1 MTTRR
6 TVKRANQLIVGV
18 IASPADLR
26 FAVTM
31 RQPPDLFELRLDH
44 LCGMADQLE
53 RKMSIL
59 SAPVIITARDPRE
72 GGANNLSLP
81 ERRDLLLRFLPYAK
95 YVDVELRS
103 ARAFKSLLARA
114 RKQNVRRILSF
125 HNFKSTPSSRSLR
138 AKAALAKAHGADIF
152 KVATR
157 TDRLAE
163 LVRLVDLVLDKN
175 ACRAVGRRD
184 RRRVDLA
191 VSAMGIGELGAISRV
206 LLARG
211 GSVLNYASLHRS
223 QIEGQLRKVSRAPIV
238 SGLPSIE
245 LLRSALRR

>member
-1 MTTRR
+1 MTLRR
-6 TVKRANQLIVGV
+6 TVKTPRQLIAGV

-26 FAVTM
+26 FAIAM

-44 LCGMADQLE
+44 LCGLADQLE

-59 SAPVIITARDPRE
+59 SEPIIITVRDPRE
-72 GGANNLSLP
+72 GGANNLSLS
-81 ERRDLLLRFLPYAK
+81 ERRELLLRFLPYAK

-103 ARAFKSLLARA
+103 ARTFKSLLASA

-138 AKAALAKAHGADIF
+138 AKAALAMRLGADIF

-157 TDRLAE
+157 TDTPAE
-163 LVRLVDLVLDKN
+163 LARLVDFVMEKE
-175 ACRAVGRRD
+175 
-184 RRRVDLA
+184 VDLP
-191 VSAMGIGELGAISRV
+191 VSAMGIGKLGAISRL

-211 GSVLNYASLHRS
+211 GSVLNYASLHRA
-223 QIEGQLRKVSRAPIV
+223 QVEGQL
-238 SGLPSIE
+238 SIE
-245 LLRSALRR
+245 LLRSALLR

>member
-26 FAVTM
+26 FAIAM

-125 HNFKSTPSSRSLR
+125 HNFKSTPSPRSLR

-163 LVRLVDLVLDKN
+163 LARLVDLVLDKN
-175 ACRAVGRRD
+175 
-184 RRRVDLA
+184 VDLA
-191 VSAMGIGELGAISRV
+191 VSAMGIGELGAISRL

-223 QIEGQLRKVSRAPIV
+223 QIEGQLP
-238 SGLPSIE
+238 IE
-245 LLRSALRR
+245 LLRSALLH

>member
-1 MTTRR
+1 MTPRR

-59 SAPVIITARDPRE
+59 SAKGRTRRGESVPVIITARDPRE
-72 GGANNLSLP
+72 GGANNLSLS

-103 ARAFKSLLARA
+103 ARAFKLLLARA

-125 HNFKSTPSSRSLR
+125 HNFKSTPSARSLR

-157 TDRLAE
+157 TDKLAE
-163 LVRLVDLVLDKN
+163 LVRLVDLVLDKS
-175 ACRAVGRRD
+175 
-184 RRRVDLA
+184 VDLA
-191 VSAMGIGELGAISRV
+191 VSAMGIGKLGAISRV

-223 QIEGQLRKVSRAPIV
+223 QIEGQLP
-238 SGLPSIE
+238 IE

>member
-1 MTTRR
+1 
-6 TVKRANQLIVGV
+6 LIVGV

-26 FAVTM
+26 FAIAM
-31 RQPPDLFELRLDH
+31 RDPPDLFELRLDH

-72 GGANNLSLP
+72 GGASNLSLP

-103 ARAFKSLLARA
+103 AHAFKSLLARA

-125 HNFKSTPSSRSLR
+125 HNFRSTPSPRSLR

-157 TDRLAE
+157 TDKLAE
-163 LVRLVDLVLDKN
+163 LSRLVDFLISEDV
-175 ACRAVGRRD
+175 CRAVGRRGD

-191 VSAMGIGELGAISRV
+191 VSAMGIGKLGAISRL

-223 QIEGQLRKVSRAPIV
+223 QIEGQLPI
-238 SGLPSIE
+238 E
-245 LLRSALRR
+245 MLRSALLR